1 MWKNPHWKRD
11 MRRVLGEQPRL
22 AAALISAEDNS
33 EINWKNQ
40 SCFQIL
46 SDDRMGILSLG
57 ECLFW
62 LAPPASPPPRTL
74 LVVGPHWI
82 LSLVSC
88 LPSPQAPF
96 APSVSNLPGVTS
108 LHRIA
113 QPHAPGSV
121 SFSLL
126 SPPGSV
132 LGDGPEASVETQTL
146 SRVSQLP

>member
-1 MWKNPHWKRD
+1 MF
-11 MRRVLGEQPRL
+11 VLVG
-22 AAALISAEDNS
+22 
-33 EINWKNQ
+33 
-40 SCFQIL
+40 
-46 SDDRMGILSLG
+46 
-57 ECLFW
+57 
-62 LAPPASPPPRTL
+62 SPYAPPRTL

-96 APSVSNLPGVTS
+96 APSVSNVPGVTS

-113 QPHAPGSV
+113 QHHARGSV